1 MHRGSR
7 KLNQWL
13 RHDYFP
19 PWLEPEKALGIEIR
33 VQEIGACTQ
42 AMLLMDCVRQK
53 SPSGFLGSS
62 LLFMEK
68 NKVK

>member
-19 PWLEPEKALGIEIR
+19 PWLELEKALGIEIR
-33 VQEIGACTQ
+33 VQEMWACTQ